1 MAGGTWKAQN
11 KIRPGAYINFKAVP
25 KPSNRLG
32 SRGVMTMPVPLSWG
46 PEGKVI
52 ELLSTDL
59 LDGKSLA
66 KIGYVATDAESLVFR
81 QALRNCYKA
90 LVYRLDTGGVKAT
103 ATAGNLTAVAKYP
116 GVLGNRIAI
125 VVVEN
130 TRNRAMWDV
139 VTLFKESE
147 KDRQT
152 ILKTA
157 EASSLKAN
165 DYVEWSG
172 DGELT
177 ATVTAG
183 VYLAGGTNGTVNS
196 GTYTNYFAAVKGL
209 NWNTMGIPQDE
220 TIATEAVKG
229 TVVDLI
235 RNLRENQGKKV
246 QAVLLKHPSNYEGI
260 ISVRQG
266 YTTADEEISPA
277 TFVAYYAGLT
287 AGAELDESKT
297 YAAIDGAT
305 SIIYMEGDT
314 TFDNEE
320 IIQLLQ
326 SGQIVLT
333 TRQDGVVVVEQDI
346 NTLHSPYPS
355 QDVNYSFS
363 KNRVIRTLDQIN
375 NDVKLMWEVTYVG
388 KVDNNDDGRNLFK
401 ADCINYLNK
410 LQTMAAIQNFDS
422 ATDIEVLAGE
432 AIDAVVVNL
441 AIQPVDAME
450 KLYMTVNVD

>member
-11 KIRPGAYINFKAVP
+11 KVRPGAYINFKAVP

-32 SRGVMTMPVPLSWG
+32 TRGIMTMPVPMSWG
-46 PEGKVI
+46 PEGKVV

-59 LDGKSLA
+59 LDTKSLA
-66 KIGYVATDAESLVFR
+66 KVGYVATDAESLIFR
-81 QALRNCYKA
+81 QALRGCYKA
-90 LVYRLDTGGVKAT
+90 LIYRLDTGGEKAT

-116 GVLGNRIAI
+116 GLLGNRIAI

-130 TRNRAMWDV
+130 TRDHSMWDV

-157 EASSLKAN
+157 DASALKNN
-165 DYVEWSG
+165 DYVDWSG
-172 DGELT
+172 TGELT
-177 ATVTAG
+177 ETVTAG
-183 VYLAGGTNGTVNS
+183 VYLTGGSNGTVS
-196 GTYTNYFAAVKGL
+196 SSTYTNYFTAVKGL
-209 NWNTMGIPQDE
+209 NWNTMAIPQDE
-220 TIATEAVKG
+220 SIATTSVKSS
-229 TVVDLI
+229 VVDLI
-235 RNLRENQGKKV
+235 RNLREEQGKKV
-246 QAVLLKHPSNYEGI
+246 QAVLLKHESNYEGI

-266 YTTADEEISPA
+266 YETNDEQITPA

-287 AGAELDESKT
+287 AGAELNKSKT
-297 YAAIDGAT
+297 YAEIEDAV

-314 TFDNEE
+314 AFDNEE

-326 SGQIVLT
+326 KGQIVLT
-333 TRQDGVVVVEQDI
+333 TRQDGAVVVEQDI

-355 QDVNYSFS
+355 TDVNYTFS

-375 NDVKLMWEVTYVG
+375 NDVKLMWEVTYAG
-388 KVDNNDDGRNLFK
+388 KVDNNGDGRNLFK
-401 ADCINYLNK
+401 ADCIDYLNK
-410 LQTMAAIQNFDS
+410 LQNMAAIQNFDS
-422 ATDIEVLAGE
+422 TTDIEVLPGE
-432 AIDAVVVNL
+432 AIDAVVVTL

>member
-1 MAGGTWKAQN
+1 MAGGTWNAQN
-11 KIRPGAYINFKAVP
+11 KVRPGAYINFKAVP

-32 SRGVMTMPVPLSWG
+32 TRGIMTMPVPMSWG
-46 PEGKVI
+46 PQGKLI

-59 LDGKSLA
+59 LDTKSLA
-66 KIGYVATDAESLVFR
+66 KIGYVATDPESLVFR

-90 LVYRLDTGGVKAT
+90 LVYRLDKGGERAT

-116 GVLGNRIAI
+116 GVLGNRIAV

-130 TRNRAMWDV
+130 TRDNSMWDV
-139 VTLFKESE
+139 VTLFKEAE

-157 EASSLKAN
+157 SASALKEN
-165 DYVEWSG
+165 DYVEWTG
-172 DGELT
+172 TGVLT

-183 VYLAGGTNGTVNS
+183 VYLSGGTNGAIS
-196 GTYTNYFAAVKGL
+196 ASTYTEYLAAVKGL
-209 NWNTMGIPQDE
+209 NWNTMAIPQDE
-220 TIATEAVKG
+220 SIATSVVKG
-229 TVVDLI
+229 NVVDFI
-235 RNLRENQGKKV
+235 RNLREGQGKKV
-246 QAVLLKHPSNYEGI
+246 QAVLLKHTSNYEGI

-266 YTTADEEISPA
+266 YATYDEEITPA
-277 TFVAYYAGLT
+277 TFVAYYAGMT
-287 AGAELDESKT
+287 AGAELNKSKT
-297 YAAIDGAT
+297 YAQIEDAV

-314 TFDNEE
+314 AFDNEE

-326 SGQIVLT
+326 SGQVVLT
-333 TRQDGVVVVEQDI
+333 TRQDGAVVVEQDI

-355 QDVNYSFS
+355 ADVNYSFS

-375 NDVKLMWEVTYVG
+375 NDIKLLWETTYVG
-388 KVDNNDDGRNLFK
+388 KVDNNGDGRNLFK
-401 ADCINYLNK
+401 ADCIDYLNK

-422 ATDIEVLAGE
+422 TTDIEVLAGE